1 MALPFPQYDR
11 DIDHPFPAPNNPEKP
26 FDFVGNVDI
35 PVVPLAEPDPSIIVF
50 RDIIGEAVDQPA
62 LGSDTSAPWVV
73 TPTPEAPVV
82 EAPVEAPEP
91 EPVVETPVAAP
102 APIVNPAPEAPAAP
116 AAETPAETPVETP
129 KTATKAAPKT
139 AAK

>member
-50 RDIIGEAVDQPA
+50 RDIIGESVDQPA

-73 TPTPEAPVV
+73 TPTPEPVEEPVV
-82 EAPVEAPEP
+82 EAPAPEP
-91 EPVVETPVAAP
+91 VAETPVVAP
-102 APIVNPAPEAPAAP
+102 APIVNPAPEAPA
-116 AAETPAETPVETP
+116 ETPVETP
-129 KTATKAAPKT
+129 KTTAKAAPKT
-139 AAK
+139 ASK